1 MRMNRFNATIEV
13 VRPHNMIAAAV
24 CVGAGY
30 YIAGGREMSVVIL
43 PVVLTALVVG
53 FGNLIN
59 DYYDADIDRVNKPRR
74 PIPSGRLSPGYVLR
88 LYWPGS
94 VLLAVAAFLLVPK
107 VLALIILLWQVL
119 LFLYARKLKRLPML
133 GHLLVGLVSAS
144 AFLYGALAAG
154 DIASVG
160 FPVLFAFLFSMGREL
175 VKGAEDVEGD
185 RIAGART
192 LSVRLGPER
201 TGELAACFMLVCVV
215 TAPLPVLLGYYGLW
229 YAMVMELVVVPGLLV
244 AVYEVL
250 HHPGRAILNRA
261 SWILKIE
268 IFFGITAMA
277 LGNL

>member
-1 MRMNRFNATIEV
+1 MIMKRFSATIEV
-13 VRPHNMIAAAV
+13 VRPHNMIAAAA

-30 YIAGGREMSVVIL
+30 YIAGGRELSVIYL
-43 PVVLTALVVG
+43 PVVFTALVVG

-74 PIPSGRLSPGYVLR
+74 PLPSGRVSPAYLLL

-94 VLLAVAAFLLVPK
+94 VLLCFAAFLLLPR
-107 VLALIILLWQVL
+107 VLAFIILLWQVL
-119 LFLYARKLKRLPML
+119 LLLYARRLKRLPML

-185 RIAGART
+185 RVAGART

-201 TGELAACFMLVCVV
+201 TGELAVSFMLVCVFA
-215 TAPLPVLLGYYGLW
+215 APLPVLFGYYGLL
-229 YAMVMELVVVPGLLV
+229 YAMVMQLAVVPGLLL
-244 AVYEVL
+244 AAYEVL
-250 HHPGRAILNRA
+250 HHPERTILNRA

-268 IFFGITAMA
+268 IFFGIIAMA
-277 LGNL
+277 LGKV